1 MRNFQK
7 QNKIFEKTV
16 CLYRL
21 IYKKPPF
28 WMVYFDNV
36 RISVPLEWLLNG
48 FTYIDKKVYELV
60 ASF

>member
-1 MRNFQK
+1 MKK
-7 QNKIFEKTV
+7 QCAYIGV
-16 CLYRL
+16 Y
-21 IYKKPPF
+21 IKKPPF

-48 FTYIDKKVYELV
+48 YTYIDKKVYELV

>member
-1 MRNFQK
+1 MKK
-7 QNKIFEKTV
+7 QCAYIG
-16 CLYRL
+16 LY
-21 IYKKPPF
+21 IKKPPF